1 MLRMYSIQPNPTYH
15 WELVT
20 FIINIIIIIA
30 IIIIII
36 IILFIHFYC

>member
-1 MLRMYSIQPNPTYH
+1 MHSIQPNPTYH
-15 WELVT
+15 WVLVT

-36 IILFIHFYC
+36 IIILFIHFYC